1 MQRHEEAALA
11 RLAAPQ
17 LGLASTADAA
27 GVGMSDDQLWRLRK
41 AGLVIPVHRGVVL
54 HAASTYD
61 HDTRLLAAVM
71 ACGDALVSHR
81 SAAMLHGYEVRRYR
95 PELLAVGTVLPKLA
109 DAAIHR
115 TTQLDDVDRT
125 VVRGIPCTSRARTA
139 LDLFGVLPYEVV
151 QDVLQTAVVS
161 GLLTYEE
168 LVAVLDRVG
177 RRGRPGTAGLR
188 AFVATAVPDDRL
200 DRKLELLLDRLLAL
214 CVGVPPG
221 IVQHPVVGADGN
233 RYVLDRA
240 WPDLGVAIE
249 VDGHRWHATKRHVD
263 RDRTRRRAITATGL
277 TLYVYGWADLHDR
290 AAATQAEIESIF
302 RSLCP

>member
-11 RLAAPQ
+11 RLAARQ
-17 LGLASTADAA
+17 LGLASTTDAV
-27 GVGMSDDQLWRLRK
+27 GVGMSDDQLWRMRK
-41 AGLVIPVHRGVVL
+41 AGLVVPVHRGVVR
-54 HAASTYD
+54 HAAATHD

-71 ACGDALVSHR
+71 ACGDALASHR
-81 SAAMLHGYEVRRYR
+81 SAAMLHHYEVRRYR
-95 PELLAVGTVLPKLA
+95 PELLVLGTVLPKLA
-109 DAAIHR
+109 GVTIHR

-151 QDVLQTAVVS
+151 EEVLQTAVVS
-161 GLLTYEE
+161 GLLTPEE

-188 AFVATAVPDDRL
+188 AFVATAIPDEQL
-200 DRKLELLLDRLLAL
+200 DRKLELLLDQLLAG
-214 CVGVPPG
+214 CAGVPPG
-221 IVQHPVVGADGN
+221 VVQHPVIGADGN

-240 WPDLGVAIE
+240 WPDLGVAME
-249 VDGHRWHATKRHVD
+249 VDGHRWHATRKQVD
-263 RDRTRRRAITATGL
+263 RDRARRRAITATGL

-290 AAATQAEIESIF
+290 GAATRAEIESIF
-302 RSLCP
+302 RTLCP